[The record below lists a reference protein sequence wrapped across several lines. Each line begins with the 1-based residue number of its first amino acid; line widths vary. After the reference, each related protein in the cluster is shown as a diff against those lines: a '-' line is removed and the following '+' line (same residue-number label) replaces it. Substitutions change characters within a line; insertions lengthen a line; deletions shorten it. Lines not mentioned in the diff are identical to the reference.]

1 MIEEIDAY
9 QKAGKIVA
17 DVREEAIKMI
27 KDGNLLLDLVEFVE
41 SETIK
46 RGAGIAF
53 PCNVS
58 INEIT
63 AHYTGQVGDTTRFQR
78 GDMVKLDLGA
88 HIDGFIADSAITIIA
103 SSADIED
110 KFDTDIVNKN
120 EEMVEASAEGL
131 DAAIATVRDGA
142 TLGAIGKA
150 VEEAINARGFNP
162 VANLTGHSMEQWV
175 LHSGVSVPNTSE
187 NNDYKIKEGDVLA
200 IEPFATDGIGWV
212 VDTPHTIIYRFLK
225 DRPLRITHDKRV
237 LTNIKENYPILPF
250 SKRWLASDFNENRLN
265 ASMRMLSQSMAIYP
279 YPALKEQS
287 GCWVSQKEHTVIV
300 EDDGCIIITE

>member
-1 MIEEIDAY
+1 MIEEFEAY

-17 DVREEAIKMI
+17 DIIKEASEMI
-27 KDGNLLLDLVEFVE
+27 TDGTLLLDIVEFVE
-41 SETIK
+41 NETIK

-63 AHYTGQVGDTTRFQR
+63 AHYTGEIGDTTIFQT

-88 HIDGFIADSAITIIA
+88 HINGFIADSAITIIA
-103 SSADIED
+103 SGEDIED
-110 KFDTDIVNKN
+110 KFDTDTINKN
-120 EEMVEASAEGL
+120 EEIIEASSEGL

-142 TLGAIGKA
+142 TIGSIGKA
-150 VEEAINARGFNP
+150 IEEAINARGFNP

-175 LHSGVSVPNTSE
+175 LHSGVSVPNVAE
-187 NNDYKIKEGDVLA
+187 NNNHTVKEGDVLA

-212 VDTPHTIIYRFLK
+212 VDATNIIIYRFLK
-225 DRPLRITHDKRV
+225 DCPLRMTHDKRV
-237 LTNIKENYPILPF
+237 LSNIKENYPILPF
-250 SKRWLASDFNENRLN
+250 SKRWLANEFNANRLN
-265 ASMRMLSQSMAIYP
+265 ASMRMLAQSMAIYP
-279 YPALKEQS
+279 YPALKEKS

-300 EDDGCIIITE
+300 EGDSCVVITE